1 MYQDREDRRDDII
14 LELEDG
20 HASEHDVETWS
31 LEDFADI
38 VALAPAQLS

>member
-1 MYQDREDRRDDII
+1 MYQDREDWRDDIV

-20 HASEHDVETWS
+20 HFGEHDVETWS

-38 VALAPAQLS
+38 VAPARAPL